1 MMTVRP
7 TAIRWIAALALGLT
21 FLSHPGFAQKPD
33 TTKAR
38 FTMKEIVVTAT
49 RTPEEVAKAPAAVD
63 VVTAKELEERQP
75 RTTAEAL
82 REETGITV
90 QKTNHNGGAPV
101 IRGMMGN
108 QILVMVDGIRLNNAI
123 YRFGP
128 NQYLNTLDPGT
139 ISRIEVI
146 RGPGSVYYGSD
157 AMGGVVNVITR
168 DPLLADEG
176 LRIAGLQ
183 RG

>member
-1 MMTVRP
+1 MTTVRP
-7 TAIRWIAALALGLT
+7 TALRWIVALGLGLP
-21 FLSHPGFAQKPD
+21 FLSRPAFAQNPD

-49 RTPEEVAKAPAAVD
+49 RTPEEVAKAPAAVN
-63 VVTAKELEERQP
+63 VVTSKELKERQP

-90 QKTNHNGGAPV
+90 QKTNHNGGAPI

-108 QILVMVDGIRLNNAI
+108 QILVMVDGVRLNNAI

-128 NQYLNTLDPGT
+128 NQYLNTVDPGAV
-139 ISRIEVI
+139 SRIEVV

-157 AMGGVVNVITR
+157 AM
-168 DPLLADEG
+168 AEW
-176 LRIAGLQ
+176 
-183 RG
+183 